1 MSGRVEQV
9 RGADLVCLPQ
19 VRDRSGFGDE
29 ELAGLAQS
37 IREAGVLQPLLVR
50 RDGDR
55 LVVVDGE
62 RRLRAA
68 RLAGLDMVPVIIED
82 AALAEGQILHRQ
94 LVIDAQRVGLSP
106 MERASAIQRLM
117 QATDWTAREVA
128 VKLGI
133 SPAQVSKLL
142 ALTVLPRDVQD
153 AVASGR
159 MAMSAAYELAR
170 IADNDERERLAS
182 EVLSGA
188 LTRDALAL
196 KVRETSGPRTAA
208 KVRRKPAPRERIRI
222 QLGDGRSVSVS
233 APSLVLEDMANWLV
247 KLAAKLRKAGE
258 QGCTLAEAVRLVSV
272 ARSSDSDTEG
282 EAACSDA

>member
-1 MSGRVEQV
+1 MNTSIEQV
-9 RGADLVCLPQ
+9 RVADIVCLPQ
-19 VRDRSGFGDE
+19 VRERSGLGDD

-50 RDGDR
+50 RDGDK

-68 RLAGLDMVPVIIED
+68 RLAGLDAVPVIIED
-82 AALAEGQILHRQ
+82 AALAEGQVLHRQ
-94 LVIDAQRVGLSP
+94 VVIDAQRIGLSP
-106 MERASAIQRLM
+106 MERANAIQRLM

-133 SPAQVSKLL
+133 SSAQVSKLL
-142 ALTVLPRDVQD
+142 ALTVLPGDVQD

-182 EVLSGA
+182 EVMSGA

-196 KVRETSGPRTAA
+196 KARETSGPRTAA
-208 KVRRKPAPRERIRI
+208 KARRKPAPRERVLIR
-222 QLGDGRSVSVS
+222 LGEGRSVSVS
-233 APSLVLEDMANWLV
+233 APSLSVDGIASWLTE
-247 KLAAKLRKAGE
+247 LAHQVRDAGAD
-258 QGCTLAEAVRLVSV
+258 GRTLSEVVAAVSV
-272 ARSSDSDTEG
+272 KAK
-282 EAACSDA
+282 

>member
-9 RGADLVCLPQ
+9 RVADLVCLPQ
-19 VRDRSGFGDE
+19 VRERSGLGDD

-50 RDGDR
+50 RDGDK

-68 RLAGLDMVPVIIED
+68 RLAGLDAVPVIIED
-82 AALAEGQILHRQ
+82 AALAEGQVLHRQ

-106 MERASAIQRLM
+106 MERAGAIQRLM

-142 ALTVLPRDVQD
+142 ALTVLPADVQD

-170 IADNDERERLAS
+170 IADSHERERLAS
-182 EVLSGA
+182 EVMSGA

-196 KVRETSGPRTAA
+196 KARETSGLRTAA
-208 KVRRKPAPRERIRI
+208 KARRKPAPRERVLIR
-222 QLGDGRSVSVS
+222 LGEGRSVAVS
-233 APSLVLEDMANWLV
+233 APSLSVDGIASWLTE
-247 KLAAKLRKAGE
+247 LAHQVRDAGADGRSLSE
-258 QGCTLAEAVRLVSV
+258 VVAAVSV
-272 ARSSDSDTEG
+272 KAR
-282 EAACSDA
+282 

>member
-1 MSGRVEQV
+1 MNGRIEQV
-9 RGADLVCLPQ
+9 RVADLVCLPQ
-19 VRDRSGFGDE
+19 VRERSGFGDE

-68 RLAGLDMVPVIIED
+68 RLAGLDAVPVIIED
-82 AALAEGQILHRQ
+82 AALAEGQVLHRQ

-142 ALTVLPRDVQD
+142 ALTVLPADVQD
-153 AVASGR
+153 AVAGGR

-170 IADNDERERLAS
+170 IADSDERERLAS

-196 KVRETSGPRTAA
+196 KARETSGARTAA
-208 KVRRKPAPRERIRI
+208 KARRKPAPRERVLIR
-222 QLGDGRSVSVS
+222 LGEGRSVSVS
-233 APSLVLEDMANWLV
+233 APSLSVDGIASWLTE
-247 KLAAKLRKAGE
+247 LAHQVRDAGADGRPLSE
-258 QGCTLAEAVRLVSV
+258 VVAAVSV
-272 ARSSDSDTEG
+272 KAK
-282 EAACSDA
+282 